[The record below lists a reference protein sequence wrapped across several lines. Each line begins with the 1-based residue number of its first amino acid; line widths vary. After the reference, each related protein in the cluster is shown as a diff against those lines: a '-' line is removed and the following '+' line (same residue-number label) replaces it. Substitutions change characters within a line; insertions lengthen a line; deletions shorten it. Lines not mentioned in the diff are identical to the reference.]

1 MHLCHGNIAIFTWIH
16 GYRWSSHE
24 LLMLSWRW
32 CFAIYSPLIFPLWLY
47 CLTVTIG
54 NTFLCYHISH
64 IYTVILCFNA
74 KCWQITVTVSASW
87 CTIVYLIQI
96 CFNSQLK
103 FFMLINWNKNCSIF
117 QKFASW
123 ILLIWCY
130 CGVCSV
136 ENCVYILCI

>member
-1 MHLCHGNIAIFTWIH
+1 MFLLTGFWLAILWICWPFLRTQQNVLNHQSFQYCNVHEFQPKDSQRQIQVHLCHGNIAIFTWIH

-74 KCWQITVTVSASW
+74 KCWQITVTR
-87 CTIVYLIQI
+87 Q
-96 CFNSQLK
+96 CF
-103 FFMLINWNKNCSIF
+103 MM
-117 QKFASW
+117 
-123 ILLIWCY
+123 
-130 CGVCSV
+130 
-136 ENCVYILCI
+136 